1 MIRCDVHTVYDAQE
15 IAGGVPMQHERERGP
30 ERSRRHRRHARR
42 VRREEAE
49 LDERALTEEERRY
62 RSLRRIAE
70 RKTKLAGDAI
80 KLGVVAALLLAIPLT
95 RIVGVIV
102 LICGSPRLVREFY
115 RIVLEPKLR
124 EAFIEREVRNQVQAT
139 LSQERDALHGQ
150 HARSMEQLSASIAH
164 EIRNPI
170 TAAKSLVQQMGE
182 DMAARE
188 NVEYAK
194 VALEELD
201 RVERSVSHLLRF
213 ARDEEM
219 RMAELR
225 LADVI
230 DSALETF
237 RDRSTRTGVR
247 IERALDSEGAMTG
260 DAEQLRRVL
269 INLVGNALDALEAA
283 GTPDPRIEVAMGEN
297 LAGSELWLRVRDN
310 GPGIDD
316 DTRDKVFSPL
326 YTSKANGTGLGLSIS
341 RKLVE
346 AHGGTIRLGEP
357 RERGTEF
364 LVVLPK
370 QPSRR
375 ERSS

>member
-1 MIRCDVHTVYDAQE
+1 MIRCGAHTVCHAQE
-15 IAGGVPMQHERERGP
+15 IVGGVSMQQERERGP
-30 ERSRRHRRHARR
+30 ERSRRQRRHARR
-42 VRREEAE
+42 VRRDEAE
-49 LDERALTEEERRY
+49 LDESALTEEERRY

-80 KLGVVAALLLAIPLT
+80 KLGLITALLLAIPFT
-95 RIVGVIV
+95 RIVGVII

-124 EAFIEREVRNQVQAT
+124 EAFIEREVRHQVQAT
-139 LSQERDALHGQ
+139 LSQERDALQGQ

-219 RMAELR
+219 RMVGLR

-237 RDRSTRTGVR
+237 RDRSARTGVR
-247 IERALDSEGAMTG
+247 IERALDCEGAMTG

-316 DTRDKVFSPL
+316 DARNKIFSPL

-346 AHGGTIRLGEP
+346 AHGGTIRLGQE

-370 QPSRR
+370 QPGRA
-375 ERSS
+375 ERSP